1 MSTSKSDVRD
11 FWNEASCGEK
21 LYLGGVDAA
30 GFDEQ
35 AQTRYALE
43 PFIIPFADFPAA
55 EGKRVLEIGVG
66 LGADHQRFAEAGAL
80 LSGADL
86 TPRAIDLTRRRLD
99 MRGLKSDLRVGDAE
113 HLEYADNGFDLV
125 YSWGVIHHSPDTDKA
140 VQEIFRV
147 LKPGGLAKAMI
158 YHRYS
163 LVGAML

>member
-55 EGKRVLEIGVG
+55 VSSKAAARSPVRRNLIIFMF
-66 LGADHQRFAEAGAL
+66 LPSDRAGWTR
-80 LSGADL
+80 ADL
-86 TPRAIDLTRRRLD
+86 TT
-99 MRGLKSDLRVGDAE
+99 
-113 HLEYADNGFDLV
+113 
-125 YSWGVIHHSPDTDKA
+125 GVVA
-140 VQEIFRV
+140 A
-147 LKPGGLAKAMI
+147 GCMI
-158 YHRYS
+158 
-163 LVGAML
+163 AA